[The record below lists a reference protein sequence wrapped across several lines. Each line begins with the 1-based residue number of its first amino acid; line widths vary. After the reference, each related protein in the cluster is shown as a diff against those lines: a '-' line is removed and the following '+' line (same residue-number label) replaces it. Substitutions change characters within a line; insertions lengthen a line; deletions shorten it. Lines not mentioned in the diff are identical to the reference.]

1 MSTPVMIAI
10 CSSLLCSL
18 SLIWRSKDK
27 SLDNNEEVSGTQKFL
42 SKGWILVMLFGIG
55 LLVGLVSGMLS

>member
-18 SLIWRSKDK
+18 SLIWRAKDK
-27 SLDNNEEVSGTQKFL
+27 KRDNNEEMNETQKFL
-42 SKGWILVMLFGIG
+42 GKGWICGG
-55 LLVGLVSGMLS
+55 DKK